1 MTVKLKLKE
10 VREYRKLSQTEL
22 AERMGITRQALN
34 RLEVRA
40 AQGDLKNVGL
50 DTLDKLCE
58 ALGVLPDELF
68 EYRPNFKASRQS
80 KSAN

>member
-1 MTVKLKLKE
+1 MTVRLKLKE

-58 ALGVLPDELF
+58 ALGVLPAELF
-68 EYRPNFKASRQS
+68 EYRPNFKASPQS
-80 KSAN
+80 K